1 MCGAEA
7 RLPHPVGLAPQ
18 LKQGLRGGPAPQRPA
33 EKRGKRWAR
42 VAVTAVPGTEFRPEQ
57 DGQCLSAG
65 AAAQGPADRQ
75 SRQLSSR
82 PMLRSG
88 AGAEG

>member
-42 VAVTAVPGTEFRPEQ
+42 VAVTAVPAQAQSSG
-57 DGQCLSAG
+57 LSRTVSA
-65 AAAQGPADRQ
+65 
-75 SRQLSSR
+75 
-82 PMLRSG
+82 
-88 AGAEG
+88 